1 MGKKRCEKFRTS
13 TRGIARDGSMKW
25 SVLVIVFDDG
35 KAEVEK
41 QLEDGMIGCSGGCME
56 EVLSAGIAQRE
67 SVGGVVLRTKVV
79 EGREVAGTHD
89 GEDPSRIFSRHPRR
103 GLSTCRSSGVP
114 HLEFLNL
121 EFEF

>member
-1 MGKKRCEKFRTS
+1 M
-13 TRGIARDGSMKW
+13 I
-25 SVLVIVFDDG
+25 VLDDG

-56 EVLSAGIAQRE
+56 EVLSAGITQRE
-67 SVGGVVLRTKVV
+67 GVGGVVLRTKVV

-89 GEDPSRIFSRHPRR
+89 GEDPRRIFSRHPRR
-103 GLSTCRSSGVP
+103 GFSTCRRSGVS
-114 HLEFLNL
+114 HLEFLIL